1 MNASDR
7 LNTCKSRGSGEV
19 AIPPPATGARV
30 SNTYATCPVQGDNPE
45 KSGLIPRNT
54 PWGHPHGVKGSNSG
68 TGWACGALAGWRGNG
83 PPRRRCVGVL
93 RGRSPTLVLRH
104 GPDSYGR
111 QQ

>member
-1 MNASDR
+1 MAVVI
-7 LNTCKSRGSGEV
+7 LLM
-19 AIPPPATGARV
+19 ATGALV
-30 SNTYATCPVQGDNPE
+30 SNTYATCPVPGHNPR
-45 KSGLIPRNT
+45 KRGLIPHMPLVRMD
-54 PWGHPHGVKGSNSG
+54 WRRKVNSG
-68 TGWACGALAGWRGNG
+68 ARWACGALAGRRGDG